1 MEIALLFLPLLAS
14 IISGF
19 FGKYLGD
26 RNSEIITSVFVSISA
41 IISLLIF
48 YNVIVNDY
56 ENNIVVATWINS
68 GSLDVN

>member
-56 ENNIVVATWINS
+56 EK
-68 GSLDVN
+68 

>member
-41 IISLLIF
+41 IIS
-48 YNVIVNDY
+48 
-56 ENNIVVATWINS
+56 
-68 GSLDVN
+68 